1 MTHWKKLT
9 NPNYLGSYDFEPKEE
24 RILTIEK
31 VIVEQ
36 VIDMEK
42 GGSAKK
48 DCIIAHFKENC
59 KPMILNKTNCKMIQ
73 VLYNTPMI
81 EEWAGKRIIVK
92 VEKVKAF
99 GKLEDALRIKKE
111 VPKTIQQ
118 PVQKIMCADCKNEVV
133 PFANYSPEQI
143 AAVNQKKFGRIIC
156 ATCSSKLQ
164 ENKGEN
170 KDEIKQG

>member
-31 VIVEQ
+31 VVVEQ

-73 VLYNTPMI
+73 TLYDTPMI
-81 EEWAGKRIIVK
+81 EQWAGKRIIVR

-111 VPKTIQQ
+111 VPKVIA
-118 PVQKIMCADCKNEVV
+118 PQKIMCEDCKKEVV
-133 PFANYSPEQI
+133 QFGNYTPQQI

-170 KDEIKQG
+170 KDENN

>member
-9 NPNYLGSYDFEPKEE
+9 NPNYLGGYDFEPKEE
-24 RILTIEK
+24 RVLTIDK

-48 DCIIAHFKENC
+48 DCIIAYFKEKC

-73 VLYNTPMI
+73 ALYDTPMI
-81 EEWAGKRIIVK
+81 EMWAGKKIIVR

-111 VPKTIQQ
+111 VPKVAA
-118 PVQKIMCADCKNEVV
+118 PQKIICEDCKNEVV
-133 PFANYSPEQI
+133 AFSGYSPQEI
-143 AAVNQKKFGRIIC
+143 AGTNKAKYGRVIC
-156 ATCSSKLQ
+156 AACSTKLKAE
-164 ENKGEN
+164 ENKNET
-170 KDEIKQG
+170 K